1 MPYRR
6 LVIILIVILVTLGAF
21 SSGYLL
27 GQSEIAPIG
36 IIGPASLTPSE
47 ARESF
52 RPFWETWQILND
64 DFFDQPLNNDLL
76 AESAI
81 DGMIASLEDP
91 NTRYLSPAE
100 EEAARINLR
109 GSFEGIGA
117 EVTDENGSITIVA
130 AYEGSPAAGAGLKSG
145 DILRQADGVDLTGM
159 IIGEVA
165 DLVRGPA
172 GTAVHLTIERDGSLF
187 DVDIIRDKIRIPS
200 VRSELLDEGLA
211 YIRLSRFS
219 DTTTQEFEENLDS
232 LMASE
237 PIGLILDLR
246 SNPGGGL
253 STAVDIADHLLGEG
267 PILIERFGNG
277 AESLFAAD
285 EKGLA
290 QDVPLVVLIN
300 EGSASASEVV
310 AGAIRDRERGILI
323 GAKSFGK
330 GTVQTWRRL
339 SNGGGLRVTVARWL
353 TPDGTWVND
362 DGLTPDIAVS
372 NPGSEEGVLIDV
384 QLQRAIEYLLGQSAL
399 NNKES

>member
-6 LVIILIVILVTLGAF
+6 LVLILIVILITLGAF
-21 SSGYLL
+21 STGYLL
-27 GQSEIAPIG
+27 GQSEIAPLRL
-36 IIGPASLTPSE
+36 IGPASLTPDA

-64 DFFDQPLNNDLL
+64 DFFDQPLNNELL

-81 DGMIASLEDP
+81 DGMLAALEDP
-91 NTRYLSPAE
+91 NTRYLSPDE

-117 EVTDENGSITIVA
+117 EVVDENGSITIVA
-130 AYEGSPAAGAGLKSG
+130 AYEGSPAASAGLKSG

-159 IIGEVA
+159 NISEVA

-172 GTAVHLTIERDGSLF
+172 GTAVHLAIERDGSLF
-187 DVDIIRDKIRIPS
+187 DVDIVRDKIRIPS
-200 VRSELLDEGLA
+200 VRSELLDEGVA
-211 YIRLSRFS
+211 YLRLSRFS
-219 DTTTQEFEENLDS
+219 DTTTQEFEENLVS

-237 PIGLILDLR
+237 PTGLILDLR

-253 STAVDIADHLLGEG
+253 STAVDIADHFLGEG

-277 AESLFAAD
+277 DESLFDAD

-310 AGAIRDRERGILI
+310 AGAIRDRGRGVLI

-339 SNGGGLRVTVARWL
+339 SNNGGLRVTVARWL
-353 TPDGTWVND
+353 TPDGTWVDNE
-362 DGLTPDIAVS
+362 GLTPDITVS
-372 NPGSEEGVLIDV
+372 IPESEEGVLIDT
-384 QLQRAIEYLLGQSAL
+384 QLQRAIEYLLGQPAA
-399 NNKES
+399 NK